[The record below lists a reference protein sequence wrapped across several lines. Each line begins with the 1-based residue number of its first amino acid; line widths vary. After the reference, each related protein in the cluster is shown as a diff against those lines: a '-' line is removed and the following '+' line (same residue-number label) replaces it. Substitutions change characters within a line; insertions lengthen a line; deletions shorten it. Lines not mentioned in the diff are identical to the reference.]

1 MGFLIVSSNGGSD
14 LYSNS
19 AINLIPDTLIEAFYQ
34 FLVHGGF
41 SQGVVT
47 LSPAWR
53 QRLLEIH
60 SDYFP
65 EDATSIPDN
74 QIIQT
79 ILEQSQIQ
87 DELANHREPWAGIG
101 RYQLKPVY
109 QILSPIADVLYAL
122 QLGAIIVAME
132 LVRRTDNGNY
142 VSPNLECQM
151 FITSC
156 QMLKQLQP
164 EDTAENNIMN
174 LLDRFI
180 VVYQNAVKTPDG
192 FVTYS

>member
-1 MGFLIVSSNGGSD
+1 MGFLIVSSNGESD
-14 LYSNS
+14 LYSGS
-19 AINLIPDTLIEAFYQ
+19 SINLIPDTLIEAFYQ

-60 SDYFP
+60 WDNFP
-65 EDATSIPDN
+65 EEDSSIPDN

-79 ILEQSQIQ
+79 ILEQTQIRA
-87 DELANHREPWAGIG
+87 ELANHREPWAGIG
-101 RYQLKPVY
+101 RYQLEPVY

-132 LVRRTDNGNY
+132 LVRRRDNGNFA
-142 VSPNLECQM
+142 SSNLECQM
-151 FITSC
+151 LLMTC
-156 QMLKQLQP
+156 NMLKQLQP
-164 EDTAENNIMN
+164 EDTAENNIMD